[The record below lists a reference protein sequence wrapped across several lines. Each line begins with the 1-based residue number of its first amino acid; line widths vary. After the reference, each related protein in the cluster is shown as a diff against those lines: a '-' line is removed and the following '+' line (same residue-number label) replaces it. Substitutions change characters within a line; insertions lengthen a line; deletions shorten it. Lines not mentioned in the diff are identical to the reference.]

1 MNRFFIYK
9 EYGAKYE
16 LMIKDVASA
25 HKTMPDWESYQRGLE
40 ALASTVSSAKRNEQS
55 SKKSLTIGDL
65 LVKVSENTVD
75 AGKQRAKQQS
85 SLYNE
90 SAGIRSYSLSC

>member
-1 MNRFFIYK
+1 MNRFFVYE

-25 HKTMPDWESYQRGLE
+25 YRTIPQWEIYQKGLE
-40 ALASTVSSAKRNEQS
+40 ALASSLASLNSQCDS

-65 LVKVSENTVD
+65 LVKVSLPMKIVIIPAHE
-75 AGKQRAKQQS
+75 
-85 SLYNE
+85 E
-90 SAGIRSYSLSC
+90 